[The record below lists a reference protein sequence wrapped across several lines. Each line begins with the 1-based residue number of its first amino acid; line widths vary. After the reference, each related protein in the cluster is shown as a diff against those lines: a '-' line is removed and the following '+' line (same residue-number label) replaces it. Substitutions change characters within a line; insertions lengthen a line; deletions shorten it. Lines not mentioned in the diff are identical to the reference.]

1 MPKPIDLNDMLLFAQ
16 VAESLGFSAAAR
28 KLGMPRSTVSRR
40 IAELEDALGVRLV
53 QRTTRRL
60 SLTDVGAAYAERC
73 LAVRAEV
80 EEANLAVTS
89 AAETPRGR
97 LRITSAIEI
106 GRRYLPAVVA
116 DYAARFPD
124 VEVELELSDF
134 PRDLIAE
141 GWDLAIRVGTL
152 EDSSLIARR
161 LGPTEQFLCAAPSYL
176 ERRPPPSRPDELAGH
191 DTIVM
196 TAGIGGFEWTF
207 TGPEGTTSVATRPR
221 IVANDF
227 DAVRALAEA
236 GLGLARL
243 PSWVA
248 REPLERGEL
257 VRCMEDYTASALDV
271 SAIYPTRRHLS
282 AKLRFFLDLL
292 SEHFDPAPWVSGSA
306 SSAK

>member
-1 MPKPIDLNDMLLFAQ
+1 MTTRIDLNDMLLFAQ

-28 KLGMPRSTVSRR
+28 ALGMPRSTVSRR
-40 IAELEDALGVRLV
+40 IAELEEALGVRLV

-89 AAETPRGR
+89 AGETPRGR
-97 LRITSAIEI
+97 LRITSPIEI

-116 DYAARFPD
+116 DYAARYPD

-134 PRDLIAE
+134 ARDLVAE
-141 GWDLAIRVGTL
+141 GWDLAIRVGSL
-152 EDSSLIARR
+152 GDSSLIARK
-161 LGPTEQFLCAAPSYL
+161 LGPTDQFLCGSPAYLARRGAPTHP
-176 ERRPPPSRPDELAGH
+176 RDLADH

-196 TAGIGGFEWTF
+196 TAGIGGFHWEF
-207 TGPEGTTSVATRPR
+207 TGPEGPTSIEIHPR
-221 IVANDF
+221 IVTNDF

-248 REPLERGEL
+248 REPLERGDL
-257 VRCMEDYTASALDV
+257 VRCLEQHAPSALEV

-282 AKLRFFLDLL
+282 AKVRCFLDLL
-292 SEHFDPAPWVSGSA
+292 EKHFDPAPWLPVSPP
-306 SSAK
+306 